1 MEDTAAVRAF
11 GALANPHRLAL
22 FRALLRV
29 GPDGLS
35 AGELAK
41 LAGLPASTL
50 TFHCQE
56 LERAG
61 LIHSRREGR
70 FIRSAISV
78 AHMRDLIAYLTQDC
92 CAGRPDLCGGPAP
105 APTPAECCPLPL
117 RQTGS
122 KNRAP

>member
-1 MEDTAAVRAF
+1 MEDTSAVRAF

-22 FRALLRV
+22 FRALVRV
-29 GPDGLS
+29 GPEGLS

-61 LIHSRREGR
+61 LIHCWREGR

-78 AHMRDLIAYLTQDC
+78 ATMRDLIAHLTQDC
-92 CAGRPDLCGGPAP
+92 CAGRPDLCGGLAP
-105 APTPAECCPLPL
+105 EPSPAECCPPSAS
-117 RQTGS
+117 QASS
-122 KNRAP
+122 KS